1 MAVRVIRARNT
12 DPVVTAPPAITK
24 AAAYCRVSTDSD
36 EQETSYEAQV
46 NHYTSFIQSH
56 PGWELAGIFA
66 DEGLSGTQ
74 AKTRPQFNA
83 LITAC
88 EEGAVNLVITKSISR
103 FARNTLDALNY
114 IRKLKAL
121 NIPIIFEKESVN
133 TLEASGELMVTIL
146 ASIAQ
151 QESASISQNVRMGI
165 NFGFQEGRGRVN
177 FSSFLGY
184 KKGGKPGV
192 YEIVPAEADVVRRI
206 YRSYLEGFSPKMIA
220 DGLMEDGICTP
231 SGGEHWYP
239 STVASILENEKYAGD
254 LLMQK
259 WYVED
264 YLTHKCVKNSGEKPQ
279 YFVEDDHDPIVP
291 KAVFYQ
297 VQGEKK
303 RRSGL
308 AKDPSKLRFGNRLA
322 LNGRLICGKCG
333 RTLKRYVKSQ
343 EDLTDWRCRQRAL
356 VKKTSFHENVESR
369 CDCRIVR
376 EIEVQRAVVMA
387 FNTLP
392 TKREELV
399 VAQERMITG
408 EIGRIDAL
416 LKTIDEQQDR
426 LEERLEVLAEAVPE
440 DEEAINTTVVDE
452 VGSEKTVT
460 GDMNEVEFLRTRI
473 VELRRRKDALYA
485 ERAEH
490 ANTEVQIRLLL
501 ELVDEMVKDSL
512 PEWMQAHASTD
523 GRKKDGVVI
532 TGGSANG
539 GGGAQNTGE
548 TVDDGSCRDYD
559 DFFSR
564 TRYTVPEGVLDENG
578 RMERFNNDLVIRY
591 LDRVVVQDD
600 GYEVAFK
607 AGVKVE
613 VEV

>member
-1 MAVRVIRARNT
+1 MSVKVIKAK
-12 DPVVTAPPAITK
+12 DPVITPEVKIIK

-151 QESASISQNVRMGI
+151 QESASISQNVRRGI

-184 KKGGKPGV
+184 QKGDKPGT

-220 DGLMEDGICTP
+220 DGLMEDGVCTP

-333 RTLKRYVKSQ
+333 RTLKRYVKAQ
-343 EDLTDWRCRQRAL
+343 EELTDWRCRQRAL
-356 VKKTSFHENVESR
+356 VKKTDFHENVESR

-376 EIEVQRAVVMA
+376 EVEVQRAVVMA

-416 LKTIDEQQDR
+416 LKTIDEQQDS
-426 LEERLEVLAEAVPE
+426 LEERLEVLASQVPE

-452 VGSEKTVT
+452 VGSERDIT
-460 GDMNEVEFLRTRI
+460 GDMNEVDFLRTRI

-512 PEWMQAHASTD
+512 PEWMTRDVQP
-523 GRKKDGVVI
+523 GEGEE
-532 TGGSANG
+532 TGA
-539 GGGAQNTGE
+539 
-548 TVDDGSCRDYD
+548 CRDYD
-559 DFFSR
+559 DFFNR

-578 RMERFNNDLVIRY
+578 RMESFNNDLVIRY

-600 GYEVAFK
+600 GYEVVFK

>member
-12 DPVVTAPPAITK
+12 DPVVTMPTQVTK
-24 AAAYCRVSTDSD
+24 AAAYCRVSTDSE
-36 EQETSYEAQV
+36 EQESSYEAQV

-88 EEGAVNLVITKSISR
+88 EEGTVNLVITKSISR

-184 KKGGKPGV
+184 RRGDKPGT
-192 YEIVPAEADVVRRI
+192 YEIVSAEADVVRRI
-206 YRSYLEGFSPKMIA
+206 YRQFLEGYSPKMIA
-220 DGLMEDGICTP
+220 DGLMENGICTP
-231 SGGEHWYP
+231 SGGEKWYP

-264 YLTHKCVKNSGEKPQ
+264 YLTHKCVKNTGDRPQ

-333 RTLKRYVKSQ
+333 RTLKRYVKPD
-343 EDLTDWRCRQRAL
+343 EALTDWRCRQRAL
-356 VKKTSFHENVESR
+356 VKKTDFHEDVPTR

-376 EIEVQRAVVMA
+376 ETEAQRAVVMA

-392 TKREELV
+392 SRREELV
-399 VAQERMITG
+399 VQRERLLTG

-416 LKTIDEQQDR
+416 LKTLDGQQDR
-426 LEERLEVLAEAVPE
+426 LEERLEVLASQVPE
-440 DEEAINTTVVDE
+440 DGEAINTTVVDE
-452 VGSEKTVT
+452 VGSTQVITSEM
-460 GDMNEVEFLRTRI
+460 DEAAFLRSQI
-473 VELRRRKDALYA
+473 VEIRRRKDGLYA

-501 ELVDEMVKDSL
+501 ELVDEMVKNSL
-512 PEWMQAHASTD
+512 PEWMTREA
-523 GRKKDGVVI
+523 
-532 TGGSANG
+532 
-539 GGGAQNTGE
+539 E
-548 TVDDGSCRDYD
+548 TVEETGACRDYD
-559 DFFSR
+559 DFFRR
-564 TRYTVPEGVLDENG
+564 TKYTVPEGVLDENG
-578 RMERFNNDLVIRY
+578 RMEAFNNDLVIRY
-591 LDRVVVQDD
+591 LDRVVVKDD
-600 GYEVAFK
+600 GYEVVFK
-607 AGVKVE
+607 AGVTVE
-613 VEV
+613 VEI

>member
-12 DPVVTAPPAITK
+12 DPVVTMPTQVTK
-24 AAAYCRVSTDSD
+24 AAAYYRVSTDSD

-46 NHYTSFIQSH
+46 THYTNFIQSH

-83 LITAC
+83 MIEAC
-88 EEGAVNLVITKSISR
+88 ESGAVNLVITKSISR

-184 KKGGKPGV
+184 RRGDKPGT

-206 YRSYLEGFSPKMIA
+206 YRQFLEGYSPKMIA

-231 SGGEHWYP
+231 SGGEKWYP

-297 VQGEKK
+297 VQGE
-303 RRSGL
+303 RNGGAVWQRTRVSSG
-308 AKDPSKLRFGNRLA
+308 S
-322 LNGRLICGKCG
+322 
-333 RTLKRYVKSQ
+333 
-343 EDLTDWRCRQRAL
+343 
-356 VKKTSFHENVESR
+356 
-369 CDCRIVR
+369 
-376 EIEVQRAVVMA
+376 
-387 FNTLP
+387 
-392 TKREELV
+392 
-399 VAQERMITG
+399 
-408 EIGRIDAL
+408 
-416 LKTIDEQQDR
+416 
-426 LEERLEVLAEAVPE
+426 
-440 DEEAINTTVVDE
+440 
-452 VGSEKTVT
+452 VT
-460 GDMNEVEFLRTRI
+460 GWR
-473 VELRRRKDALYA
+473 
-485 ERAEH
+485 
-490 ANTEVQIRLLL
+490 
-501 ELVDEMVKDSL
+501 
-512 PEWMQAHASTD
+512 
-523 GRKKDGVVI
+523 
-532 TGGSANG
+532 
-539 GGGAQNTGE
+539 
-548 TVDDGSCRDYD
+548 
-559 DFFSR
+559 
-564 TRYTVPEGVLDENG
+564 
-578 RMERFNNDLVIRY
+578 
-591 LDRVVVQDD
+591 
-600 GYEVAFK
+600 
-607 AGVKVE
+607 
-613 VEV
+613 

>member
-1 MAVRVIRARNT
+1 MAVRVIRAINT
-12 DPVVTAPPAITK
+12 DPVVTAPPTITK

-83 LITAC
+83 LIAAC
-88 EEGAVNLVITKSISR
+88 EEGTVNLVITKSISR

-133 TLEASGELMVTIL
+133 TMEASGELMVTIL

-184 KKGGKPGV
+184 KKGDKPGT
-192 YEIVPAEADVVRRI
+192 YEIVPVEADVVRRI
-206 YRSYLEGFSPKMIA
+206 YRQYLEGYSPKMIA

-239 STVASILENEKYAGD
+239 STVASILENE
-254 LLMQK
+254 
-259 WYVED
+259 ED

-308 AKDPSKLRFGNRLA
+308 ASDPSKLRFGNRLA

-333 RTLKRYVKSQ
+333 RTLKRYVKAQ

-356 VKKTSFHENVESR
+356 VKKTDFHEDVPTR

-376 EIEVQRAVVMA
+376 EVEAQRAVVMA
-387 FNTLP
+387 FNELP
-392 TKREELV
+392 RRREELV
-399 VAQERMITG
+399 VQRERLLTG

-416 LKTIDEQQDR
+416 LKTLDGQQDR
-426 LEERLEVLAEAVPE
+426 LEERLEVLASQVPE
-440 DEEAINTTVVDE
+440 DEEPMNTTVVDE
-452 VGSEKTVT
+452 VGSTQVITSEM
-460 GDMNEVEFLRTRI
+460 DEAAFLRSQI
-473 VELRRRKDALYA
+473 VEIRRRKDALYA
-485 ERAEH
+485 ERAEQ
-490 ANTEVQIRLLL
+490 ANREVQIRLLL
-501 ELVDEMVKDSL
+501 ELVDEMVKNSL
-512 PEWMQAHASTD
+512 PDWMVEETQVEGEES
-523 GRKKDGVVI
+523 
-532 TGGSANG
+532 
-539 GGGAQNTGE
+539 GA
-548 TVDDGSCRDYD
+548 CRDYD

-578 RMERFNNDLVIRY
+578 RMEAFNNDLVIRY
-591 LDRVVVQDD
+591 LDRVVVKDD

-607 AGVKVE
+607 AGVTVE